1 MQLKAECD
9 NLQRQE
15 KSCNAT
21 YHQESEVKIQ
31 NALLPY
37 RYLEQ
42 EVESL
47 RVVLDLRNQ
56 ELAEVRQS
64 NREMEKRVSFSIE
77 HSKRKCNIKLRVIKH
92 YHITNASI
100 IKCPHN
106 PLTTQKISL

>member
-1 MQLKAECD
+1 MTLLKAECD
-9 NLQRQE
+9 DLRSRE
-15 KSCNAT
+15 KSYSAT
-21 YHQESEVKIQ
+21 YQQESEIKIQ

-64 NREMEKRVSFSIE
+64 NREMEKRVSFFLMDV
-77 HSKRKCNIKLRVIKH
+77 KDYK
-92 YHITNASI
+92 
-100 IKCPHN
+100 
-106 PLTTQKISL
+106 